1 MVALEKSLIEA
12 FNASEKKEI
21 SFKSVRNASMQRFKQ
36 EGFPTIQN
44 EEWKYT
50 NWPIWSASVYI
61 IRERLVFP

>member
-50 NWPIWSASVYI
+50 NLLPLLKRISDPY
-61 IRERLVFP
+61 F